1 MDTLVL
7 TRADVA
13 RHLEAL
19 TLMAQLRADLRERAA
34 RRAAGDQ
41 HACAPLPEGAAVVDF
56 PGASPGLPAYTVK
69 VDARFPGQEPDTQS
83 VLQLHDLHSGALLA
97 VMDSGHLTRLRSGLV
112 GAIAADV
119 LAVPD
124 ATHVALLGAT
134 PFGRVQ
140 VKHLRL
146 VRSLKHLRVYD
157 PDLKR
162 AHVFAHQLWT
172 ALSLPVR
179 VEETVEAAVED
190 AQIVVSA
197 IRGNEP
203 LIYPGM
209 LPPGAHVNEL
219 SDGESGVP
227 GLAPNLVRQTRLYCD
242 DRERAVDSETLKRG
256 RLDASAVAAEL
267 GEVLLGV
274 AAGRTSPSEITL
286 FSSVGLPS
294 QDLAA
299 AWQVF
304 EGARCDEGVQRVD
317 FGA

>member
-19 TLMAQLRADLRERAA
+19 SLLEQLRDDLRDRAA
-34 RRAAGDQ
+34 RKAAGVQ
-41 HACAPLPEGAAVVDF
+41 HARAPLPEGAAVVDF

-69 VDARFPGQEPDTQS
+69 VDARFPAQEPDTRS
-83 VLQLHDLHSGALLA
+83 VLQLHDLNSGALLA
-97 VMDSGHLTRLRSGLV
+97 VMDSDHLTRLRAGLV

-119 LAVPD
+119 LAVPG

-140 VKHLRL
+140 VKSLRL

-157 PDLKR
+157 PSPAR
-162 AHVFAHQLWT
+162 AHVFAHELWT

-179 VEETVEAAVED
+179 VEDTVQAAVED

-197 IRGNEP
+197 LGGTEP
-203 LIYPGM
+203 LLYPGM
-209 LPPGAHVNEL
+209 LAPGAHVTAM
-219 SDGESGVP
+219 GEEEDEAA
-227 GLAPNLVRQTRLYCD
+227 GLAATLIRQSRLFCD
-242 DRERAVDSETLKRG
+242 DRERALASELLAT
-256 RLDASAVAAEL
+256 EL

-274 AAGRTSPSEITL
+274 APGRTSPSEITL
-286 FSSVGLPS
+286 FSGVGLPS

-299 AWQVF
+299 AWQVY
-304 EGARCDEGVQRVD
+304 EGARYDEGVQRVD